1 MWQPPVAFDDYEI
14 VRYLGSGGMA
24 HVFLAQDTVLDRAV
38 AIKFVSP
45 TAADP
50 AAHERFAL
58 EARAIARLHHPN
70 VVGVYRFGAVAGHP
84 YLAYEYV
91 PGRRL
96 DRLPRPLE
104 WQRVLAIGVGLA
116 RGLAAAHHC
125 GVLHRDIK
133 PGNIMITDAEEV
145 KLLDFGMAKLGG
157 VPDSGPLA
165 SPGGATVVAAPGYF
179 THAPTQVIRVA
190 PEIGPDTRLTTAG
203 TVVGTPLYIAP
214 ELWNGAVASERS
226 DIHALGVVLYEL
238 LAGELPYAHLSGEA
252 LATAVAT
259 TAMPRLS
266 ERMPQVP
273 VALTRLIDRCVALRP
288 ADRPRSASEVRDC
301 LEALTTLYRPVFAG
315 GDANKEAALL
325 AASFARVHAADE
337 HFAADFYRRWF
348 AADPAVQSMFHGD
361 LSQQQRMLTMAL
373 KLAIDNV
380 HSPER
385 LVPLLEDIGRRHAH
399 YGGIIPRHFGV
410 MGRVL
415 LESLA
420 AIDPQWDTAT
430 ERSWQT
436 AFAHIVEVLLRSM
449 EAELVSQPQI
459 RLTAGRER
467 WTQSFALPRVR
478 WARRERGEVGYQ
490 VFGSGPIDVL
500 VIGDWVTDVA
510 HLWGHGVPA
519 GFFRRLASLGRVIVF
534 DRRGC
539 GSSERGTAP
548 SLDAVLGDIR
558 DVLAAAGS
566 DQPAVLGL
574 GHGAAVAVAMAAMS
588 PGRVRALV
596 LVGGGARLLPDASL
610 LAAARVEIDERWGGA
625 VFVEQLAPSLADDA
639 SYRRWWAASLRGAA
653 TPSFARALLDLAVE
667 IDVTSI
673 AATVQV
679 PALLVNH
686 VDDVICPIE
695 QARALAAAIPRA
707 QLAELPGADH
717 VPWAGDA
724 ERVLDLIHG
733 FLGHL
738 STARLPTLMTATV
751 LAVRLPGPASASGL
765 EAFDVATRRE
775 LVRHSGV
782 LMDGTVAEV
791 RVAVFDAPMH
801 ALRCACAL
809 AAAMRACDC
818 VVAIGVDTGE
828 LGAGVEFRGP
838 VAERART
845 LAARAKA
852 DEILVGEGARRLAT
866 GLEFHPDADEA
877 TSAVSLLNCEQST

>member
-1 MWQPPVAFDDYEI
+1 MWQPPAAFDDFEI

-24 HVFLAQDTVLDRAV
+24 YVFLARDTVLDRAV

-133 PGNIMITDAEEV
+133 PGNIMINDAGEV

-157 VPDSGPLA
+157 VPDPGLLP
-165 SPGGATVVAAPGYF
+165 SPGGATAVAAPGHF

-190 PEIGPDTRLTTAG
+190 PELGSDTRLTNAG

-214 ELWNGAVASERS
+214 ELWSGAAASERS
-226 DIHALGVVLYEL
+226 DLHALGVVLYEL
-238 LAGELPYAHLSGEA
+238 LTGELPHAHLSGEA
-252 LATAVAT
+252 LATALAT
-259 TAMPRLS
+259 TAMPRLC

-273 VALTRLIDRCVALRP
+273 VALTRLIDRCVELRP

-315 GDANKEAALL
+315 GDGNKEAALL
-325 AASFARVHAADE
+325 AASFARVHAEDE

-348 AADPAVQSMFHGD
+348 IADPAVQSLFHGD

-399 YGGIIPRHFGV
+399 YGVMSRHFGV
-410 MGRVL
+410 MGRAL

-420 AIDPQWDTAT
+420 AIDPRWDAAT

-436 AFAHIVEVLLRSM
+436 AYAHIVEVLLRSM
-449 EAELVSQPQI
+449 EAELVSQPQT
-459 RLTAGRER
+459 RLAVGRER

-478 WARRERGEVGYQ
+478 WVRRERGEVGYQ

-500 VIGDWVTDVA
+500 VIGDWVTDLA
-510 HLWGHGVPA
+510 QLWGHGAPA
-519 GFFRRLASLGRVIVF
+519 GFFRRLASLGRVIIF

-588 PGRVRALV
+588 PGRVRALA

-625 VFVEQLAPSLADDA
+625 VFVEQLAPSLAGDA
-639 SYRRWWAASLRGAA
+639 SYRRWWAATLRGAA
-653 TPSFARALLDLAVE
+653 TPSLARALLDLAAE
-667 IDVTSI
+667 IDITSI

-679 PALLVNH
+679 PTLLVNRA
-686 VDDVICPIE
+686 DDVSCPIE

-717 VPWAGDA
+717 VPWAGDT
-724 ERVLDLIHG
+724 ERVLDLIRG

-738 STARLPTLMTATV
+738 STARVPTLMTATV
-751 LAVRLPGPASASGL
+751 LAVRLPGPARASEM

-782 LMDGTVAEV
+782 LMDGTVADV

-809 AAAMRACDC
+809 AAAMRAHDC
-818 VVAIGVDTGE
+818 TVAIGVDTGE
-828 LGAGVEFRGP
+828 LGVGVEFRGP
-838 VAERART
+838 VAERVRT

-866 GLEFHPDADEA
+866 GLEFHPHADEA
-877 TSAVSLLNCEQST
+877 MSAVSLLSCELPT